1 MIKVRSAF
9 NIRDLGGWTGL
20 GGHKVKYNVIF
31 RGSRLRNNKD
41 KGSGLMITT
50 EEVSY
55 LKGLGINAELD
66 FRSDDETADS
76 KPALN
81 FKSKIYLRAKTA
93 SSCQGAN
100 ILSGDAYITALS
112 TVIGWLKKDKVIYMS
127 GTYGAE
133 RTGTMAFLINGL
145 LGVDEDGLSKD
156 YELSS
161 FSGDNLS
168 EVVCERNSGDFPAM
182 VSTLKT
188 LEGETLQQKIY
199 NYFKDG
205 VNGTSISSEDLDW
218 FICFM
223 LGIDEKELGDIKN
236 DVKPIARP
244 VSGNAKL
251 FNALGQEVM
260 ATGSGVYIIDGKTI
274 LVTE

>member
-1 MIKVRSAF
+1 
-9 NIRDLGGWTGL
+9 
-20 GGHKVKYNVIF
+20 
-31 RGSRLRNNKD
+31 
-41 KGSGLMITT
+41 
-50 EEVSY
+50 
-55 LKGLGINAELD
+55 
-66 FRSDDETADS
+66 
-76 KPALN
+76 
-81 FKSKIYLRAKTA
+81 
-93 SSCQGAN
+93 
-100 ILSGDAYITALS
+100 
-112 TVIGWLKKDKVIYMS
+112 
-127 GTYGAE
+127 
-133 RTGTMAFLINGL
+133 
-145 LGVDEDGLSKD
+145 
-156 YELSS
+156 
-161 FSGDNLS
+161 
-168 EVVCERNSGDFPAM
+168 M

-205 VNGTSISSEDLDW
+205 VNATSISSEDLDW

-223 LGIDEKELGDIKN
+223 LGIDAKELGDIKN